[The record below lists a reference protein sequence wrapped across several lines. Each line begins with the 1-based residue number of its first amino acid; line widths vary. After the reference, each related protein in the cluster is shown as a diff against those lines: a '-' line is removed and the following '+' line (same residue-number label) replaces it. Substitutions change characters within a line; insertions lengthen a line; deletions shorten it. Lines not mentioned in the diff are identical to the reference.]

1 MNDHGWSAAAAITTL
16 VFAFAIDVLVARP
29 TLACDICALHTST
42 VLDPPRPGFS
52 IHLTEQYTSFNT
64 YKATDG
70 RSLPVDEWL
79 QSSITNVV
87 VGYGFVKPFRVE
99 LTAPFINREFYRLK
113 DQAIDRGDVSGLGDV
128 TILGRFTAVDRVL
141 SDASLVRIELFA
153 GFELPTGDTDE
164 LEEEEEDEDAEGAS
178 HSSGTP
184 SATPLPKPR
193 HGGHSGPTGIHDQ
206 DLALGSGSLDAIL
219 GINAFATYRRF
230 FGATGFQYAV
240 RGNGDHDY
248 RYDNDLSFHFG
259 VGGYLL
265 THSVMSLG
273 VEARLTGETKGN
285 DKQHGE
291 TLTGS
296 NLTALYVGPQI
307 HATYAE
313 RARFALGVQ
322 LPVLQNVSELQL
334 VPDYRILAS
343 VGWQF

>member
-1 MNDHGWSAAAAITTL
+1 MPRNFSRLRLAALVVAFLWIAA
-16 VFAFAIDVLVARP
+16 VVAPQRAV
-29 TLACDICALHTST
+29 ACDICALHNST
-42 VLDPPRPGFS
+42 VLDPPRPGLS
-52 IHLTEQYTSFNT
+52 LHVTEQYTSFNT
-64 YKATDG
+64 YKKTG
-70 RSLPVDEWL
+70 GTSLPVDEWL

-99 LTAPFINREFYRLK
+99 LTVPFINREFYRLK
-113 DQAIDRGDVSGLGDV
+113 DQAIDRDDVSGLGDMTV
-128 TILGRFTAVDRVL
+128 VGRFTAVDKVL
-141 SDASLVRIELFA
+141 SDASLVRLELFA

-164 LEEEEEDEDAEGAS
+164 LEEEENEDDAELTVGR
-178 HSSGTP
+178 P
-184 SATPLPKPR
+184 SVRPR
-193 HGGHSGPTGIHDQ
+193 HGGSGEPTGIHDQ

-219 GINAFATYRRF
+219 GINAFASYRRLF
-230 FGATGFQYAV
+230 ATSGFQYGV

-265 THSVMSLG
+265 THSVTTLG

-291 TLTGS
+291 TITGS
-296 NLTALYVGPQI
+296 NLTALYVGPHV
-307 HATYAE
+307 HATYQE
-313 RARFALGVQ
+313 RARFAVGAQ
-322 LPVLQNVSELQL
+322 IPVLQNVSELQL

>member
-1 MNDHGWSAAAAITTL
+1 MRFGVAILAAA
-16 VFAFAIDVLVARP
+16 VVVALSP
-29 TLACDICALHTST
+29 SGATACDICALHTST
-42 VLDPPRPGFS
+42 VLDPPRPGFTA
-52 IHLTEQYTSFNT
+52 HVTQQYTSFNT
-64 YKATDG
+64 YKETDG

-87 VGYGFVKPFRVE
+87 LGYGFVKPFRVE
-99 LTAPFINREFYRLK
+99 LTLPFINREFYRLK

-153 GFELPTGDTDE
+153 GLELPTGDTDE
-164 LEEEEEDEDAEGAS
+164 LAEEAEADDGALT
-178 HSSGTP
+178 SGAP
-184 SATPLPKPR
+184 STTPLPRPR

-206 DLALGSGSLDAIL
+206 DLALGSGSFDAIL

-230 FGATGFQYAV
+230 FGATGFQYGV
-240 RGNGDHDY
+240 RGNGAHDY
-248 RYDNDLSFHFG
+248 SYDNDLSFHFG

-265 THSVMSLG
+265 THSVLSLG

-285 DKQHGE
+285 DKQNGE

-313 RARFALGVQ
+313 RARFALGLQ

>member
-1 MNDHGWSAAAAITTL
+1 
-16 VFAFAIDVLVARP
+16 V
-29 TLACDICALHTST
+29 
-42 VLDPPRPGFS
+42 
-52 IHLTEQYTSFNT
+52 
-64 YKATDG
+64 
-70 RSLPVDEWL
+70 
-79 QSSITNVV
+79 
-87 VGYGFVKPFRVE
+87 
-99 LTAPFINREFYRLK
+99 PFINREFYRLK
-113 DQAIDRGDVSGLGDV
+113 DQAIDRDDVSGLGDM
-128 TILGRFTAVDRVL
+128 TILGRFTAVDRVM

-153 GFELPTGDTDE
+153 GLELPTGDTDE
-164 LEEEEEDEDAEGAS
+164 LAEEEEGDDGALA
-178 HSSGTP
+178 SGSP
-184 SATPLPKPR
+184 STTALPKPR

-248 RYDNDLSFHFG
+248 RYDNDLSFNFG

-265 THSVMSLG
+265 THSVTSLG
-273 VEARLTGETKGN
+273 LEARLTGETKGN

-313 RARFALGVQ
+313 RARFALGLQ

>member
-1 MNDHGWSAAAAITTL
+1 MRVSGRGWSVAAISTVALSLASVASVTTS
-16 VFAFAIDVLVARP
+16 A
-29 TLACDICALHTST
+29 LACDICALHTST
-42 VLDPPRPGFS
+42 VLDPPRPGFA
-52 IHLTEQYTSFNT
+52 IYVTEQYTSFNT
-64 YKATDG
+64 YKKAED

-79 QSSITNVV
+79 QSSIANVV
-87 VGYGFVKPFRVE
+87 LGYGFVKPFRVE
-99 LTAPFINREFYRLK
+99 LTLPFINREFYRLK

-141 SDASLVRIELFA
+141 NDASLVRVELFA
-153 GFELPTGDTDE
+153 GLELPTGDTGE
-164 LEEEEEDEDAEGAS
+164 LEEAEKDDELDDGTLAS
-178 HSSGTP
+178 ETP
-184 SATPLPKPR
+184 SARPR
-193 HGGHSGPTGIHDQ
+193 HGGDDGPTGIHDQ
-206 DLALGSGSLDAIL
+206 DLALGSGSLDAVL

-230 FGATGFQYAV
+230 FGTTGFQYGV

-248 RYDNDLSFHFG
+248 RYDNDLSFYFG

-273 VEARLTGETKGN
+273 LEARLTGETKGN

-313 RARFALGVQ
+313 RARFALGLQ

>member
-1 MNDHGWSAAAAITTL
+1 MSNLARFAATI
-16 VFAFAIDVLVARP
+16 LVATTAVATSP
-29 TLACDICALHTST
+29 AVAAACDICALHTSS

-64 YKATDG
+64 YKETDG

-79 QSSITNVV
+79 QSSITSVV

-99 LTAPFINREFYRLK
+99 LTVPFLNREFYRLK
-113 DQAIDRGDVSGLGDV
+113 DQAIDRDDVSGLGDM

-141 SDASLVRIELFA
+141 NDASLVRLELFA
-153 GFELPTGDTDE
+153 GLELPTGDTDE
-164 LEEEEEDEDAEGAS
+164 LAEEGGEDDGALT
-178 HSSGTP
+178 SGSPTT
-184 SATPLPKPR
+184 TPLPKPR

-230 FGATGFQYAV
+230 FGTTGFQYGV

-248 RYDNDLSFHFG
+248 RYDNDLAFHFG

-285 DKQHGE
+285 DKQNGE

-313 RARFALGVQ
+313 RARFALGLQ